1 MSKKYI
7 TPLEML
13 YKWEKEIPNSIFL
26 RQPVDDFWHE
36 WTWHDSVNEV
46 RKMSAYLLSLNLPK
60 NSKIGILSKNCAH
73 WILSDLAIMMS
84 GYISVPLYPNLSSN
98 AFKQIIEHSEIQF
111 LFIGKLDS
119 FEEIRSVI
127 PKSVKCISFPFYSQ
141 PGYKTWNDVVDE
153 SKKTVNNIVRDPKEL
168 ATIIYTSGTTGI
180 PKGVMHDFHNFSFST
195 TNAVETIGLNKDS
208 FISYLPLCHIAE
220 RLLVEMGSL
229 YSGGTVSFVESI
241 DKFSENLKYIRPT
254 VFLGVPRIWTK
265 FQQGIL
271 SKIPRKRL
279 NILLNIP
286 FISKVIKNKIKSNL
300 GLNKANHIFTGAA
313 PTPTS
318 ILKWFSKLD
327 INIQEAYAMTENC
340 CYSHVTLKDEIKVGF
355 VGKALPLCK
364 VKLSEKNEILIKH
377 DGLMLGY
384 YKEKEI
390 TSETIKD
397 GWLYTGDEGF
407 IDKQGFLKITGR
419 VKDLFKT
426 SKGKYV
432 APSPIEMKLSANKNI
447 EQVCVVGNNI
457 PQPLALIV
465 LSEYGKVKAKSD
477 LVKSLNKSLNI
488 VNKKIEKYE
497 KLNGIIIL
505 DEPWTI
511 DNGRLTPTMK
521 VKRNEVEK
529 LYQSNYELWYDDKSK
544 IIFI

>member
-1 MSKKYI
+1 
-7 TPLEML
+7 ML

-286 FISKVIKNKIKSNL
+286 FISKVIKNKIKSSL
-300 GLNKANHIFTGAA
+300 GLNKAKHIFTGAA

-488 VNKKIEKYE
+488 VNKKIEKHE

>member
-300 GLNKANHIFTGAA
+300 GFNKAKHIFTGAA

-477 LVKSLNKSLNI
+477 LVKSLNKSLSI
-488 VNKKIEKYE
+488 VNKKIEKHE

>member
-111 LFIGKLDS
+111 IFIGKLDS

-286 FISKVIKNKIKSNL
+286 FISKIIKNKIKSKL
-300 GLNKANHIFTGAA
+300 GLNKAKHIFTGAA

-465 LSEYGKVKAKSD
+465 LSEYGKVKSKID
-477 LVKSLNKSLNI
+477 LVKSLNKSLSI
-488 VNKKIEKYE
+488 VNKKIEKHE
-497 KLNGIIIL
+497 KLNGIIVL

>member
-1 MSKKYI
+1 
-7 TPLEML
+7 
-13 YKWEKEIPNSIFL
+13 
-26 RQPVDDFWHE
+26 
-36 WTWHDSVNEV
+36 
-46 RKMSAYLLSLNLPK
+46 
-60 NSKIGILSKNCAH
+60 
-73 WILSDLAIMMS
+73 
-84 GYISVPLYPNLSSN
+84 
-98 AFKQIIEHSEIQF
+98 
-111 LFIGKLDS
+111 
-119 FEEIRSVI
+119 
-127 PKSVKCISFPFYSQ
+127 
-141 PGYKTWNDVVDE
+141 
-153 SKKTVNNIVRDPKEL
+153 
-168 ATIIYTSGTTGI
+168 
-180 PKGVMHDFHNFSFST
+180 MHDFHNFSFST

-300 GLNKANHIFTGAA
+300 GLNKAKHIFTGAA

-457 PQPLALIV
+457 PHPLALIV

-488 VNKKIEKYE
+488 VNKKIEKHE

>member
-1 MSKKYI
+1 
-7 TPLEML
+7 ML

-119 FEEIRSVI
+119 FEEVRSVI

-141 PGYKTWNDVVDE
+141 LGYKTWNDVVDE
-153 SKKTVNNIVRDPKEL
+153 SKKTVNNIVRDPKDL

-195 TNAVETIGLNKDS
+195 TNAVETIGLKKDS

-241 DKFSENLKYIRPT
+241 DKFSDNLKYIRPT

-300 GLNKANHIFTGAA
+300 GLNKAKHIFTGAA

-340 CYSHVTLKDEIKVGF
+340 CYSHVTLKDEINVGF

-390 TSETIKD
+390 TSKTIKD

-419 VKDLFKT
+419 IKDLFKT

-465 LSEYGKVKAKSD
+465 LSEYGKVKTKSD

-488 VNKKIEKYE
+488 VNKKIEKHE

>member
-300 GLNKANHIFTGAA
+300 GLNKAKHIFTGAA

-488 VNKKIEKYE
+488 VNKKIEKHE